1 LCLWCQ
7 WLWPLLY
14 SALKRSKKEVR
25 ECNPSLLLWFFFC
38 SSVNEWLRCE
48 NIHIYSHNFFTTKAM
63 FHFWHKSRSYIIFC
77 EVIFFIYD
85 WTIIFKD
92 SIFLILN
99 EQRIPFTCYSG
110 NLSLLTFLRGRLRHF

>member
-63 FHFWHKSRSYIIFC
+63 FHFSCMSEQSSSRTP
-77 EVIFFIYD
+77 FF
-85 WTIIFKD
+85 
-92 SIFLILN
+92 SFLTNRGLHSHV
-99 EQRIPFTCYSG
+99 YSD
-110 NLSLLTFLRGRLRHF
+110 NFSLLTFLRGRLRQIFFNFILIRGLFGI